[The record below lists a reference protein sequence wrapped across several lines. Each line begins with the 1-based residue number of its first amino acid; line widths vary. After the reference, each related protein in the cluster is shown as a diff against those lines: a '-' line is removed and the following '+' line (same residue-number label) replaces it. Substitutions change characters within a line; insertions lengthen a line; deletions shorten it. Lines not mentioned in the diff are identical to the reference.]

1 MKGEDVKI
9 KNNNFSIVRQI
20 IDDRDRKKLGS
31 WPYYQNKFKD
41 YVIVDNISRDKIF
54 SDKSKEIISEFD
66 DFLFLIKKMG
76 GIIKGETNLKKKFT
90 LSLIKK
96 DKYDTRILAE
106 LKIFNSKDEYYSEN
120 VGISHLFYYGV
131 ISYINKIQNI
141 ISKSNFISNSKT
153 EQSIAINGK
162 IDSKKYVIDCTI
174 TKTGGAS
181 SSWYNRAGWITVYS
195 NFNYIDG
202 SDDKKPSSNCIS
214 YEIPEHVPESQ
225 QFRFLF
231 TTFTNH
237 NAMLDKI
244 EGFYKKSRVMCCG
257 SKLESSY
264 KFCPLCGETPILPEI
279 TVDDITNTN
288 KFTVI
293 TKK

>member
-1 MKGEDVKI
+1 MKGGNVKI
-9 KNNNFSIVRQI
+9 KNINFSIVRQV
-20 IDDRDRKKLGS
+20 IDDRKRNKLNS
-31 WPYYQNKFKD
+31 WPYYQNKFVD
-41 YVIVDNISRDKIF
+41 YSVTDKVSGNRTF
-54 SDKSKEIISEFD
+54 SNKSKEIISEFN
-66 DFLFLIKKMG
+66 DFLFLIEKMG

-90 LSLIKK
+90 LSITKK
-96 DKYDTRILAE
+96 DKYEERALTE
-106 LKIFNSKDEYYSEN
+106 LRIFNSKDEYYSES
-120 VGISHLFYYGV
+120 VGISHLFYYGI

-141 ISKSNFISNSKT
+141 ISKQNFISSSKT

-162 IDSKKYVIDCTI
+162 VDNKKYIIDCTI
-174 TKTGGAS
+174 TKTGGSKSA
-181 SSWYNRAGWITVYS
+181 WYNNNGWVTVSS
-195 NFNYIDG
+195 NFKYLDE
-202 SDDKKPSSNCIS
+202 DKTSNNCIS

-237 NAMLDKI
+237 NVMLDKV